1 MAAYLA
7 RRLAFAA
14 FLVVAVSSGSLIL
27 ARLAP
32 GDYVTQSLGIDAKR
46 DEIEH
51 ERARLGLNKSVA
63 VQYRDWLVAA
73 AHLDFGRSLLYD
85 RPVKDLIPERA
96 KNTAILAITAL
107 VVATLLGLPLG
118 IITGSRRGGVL
129 PSVVRAASLVLLS
142 MPPLLTS
149 LFLVFV
155 AARTGWLPIA
165 GMRSAFDQESGAT
178 LDLLRHLVVPA
189 AAIGLPLAAMLERL
203 QAQAMTEVVG
213 EPFILAAFARGAARS
228 RVVWRDALKPALKP
242 VASVYGLLVGTLLSG
257 SFAVEVI
264 TAWPGL
270 GRLMLDALRARDIY
284 LVAGCAG
291 AGALFLAFGTVVS
304 DIALAMVDPRARE

>member
-32 GDYVTQSLGIDAKR
+32 GDFVTQSMGIGAKTE
-46 DEIEH
+46 EIEAT
-51 ERARLGLNKSVA
+51 RARLGLNRSIA
-63 VQYRDWLVAA
+63 AQYRDWIVAA

-85 RPVKDLIPERA
+85 RPVRDLIPERA
-96 KNTAILAITAL
+96 ANTGILGITAL
-107 VVATLLGLPLG
+107 IVATLLGLPLG
-118 IITGSRRGGVL
+118 IITGSRRGGFF
-129 PSVVRAASLVLLS
+129 PSVVRTASLVLLS

-149 LFLVFV
+149 LFLVFM
-155 AARTGWLPIA
+155 AARTGWLPIT
-165 GMRSAFDQESGAT
+165 GMRSAFVPEGGET
-178 LDLLRHLVVPA
+178 VDLLRHLVVPA
-189 AAIGLPLAAMLERL
+189 AAIGLPLAAMLERM
-203 QAQAMTEVVG
+203 QAQAMTDVVG
-213 EPFILAAFARGAARS
+213 EPFVLAAFARGAARS

-242 VASVYGLLVGTLLSG
+242 VASVYGLIVGTLLSG

-270 GRLMLDALRARDIY
+270 GQLMLEALRARDIY

-291 AGALFLAFGTVVS
+291 AGAIFLAFGTLLS
-304 DIALAMVDPRARE
+304 DVALAMVDPRARE